1 MAEEGRWRFEEISV
15 LSLVEVR
22 LAMILSSMAD
32 SALAAS
38 RAERSGGDLGCCVG
52 EGERSER
59 RACVRE
65 WGVGG
70 GGGRYEVIY
79 ILSIF
84 ICPRPHLSPPADIS
98 DSPPSPPYST
108 QSSSAS
114 SSTRYGSLTSS
125 R

>member
-70 GGGRYEVIY
+70 GGGALRSNLYTQYIY
-79 ILSIF
+79 L
-84 ICPRPHLSPPADIS
+84 
-98 DSPPSPPYST
+98 
-108 QSSSAS
+108 SAS
-114 SSTRYGSLTSS
+114 PSLTSC
-125 R
+125 